1 MRSRT
6 NRAVIGESRL
16 MDTEEL
22 RVYTSLGRNGAM
34 KLGEESGAKV
44 KIGRRVLCDKTKID
58 KYINSL
64 VEVL

>member
-1 MRSRT
+1 
-6 NRAVIGESRL
+6 

-44 KIGRRVLCDKTKID
+44 KIGRRVLWEKTKID